1 MVVRMTSRIASGE
14 LLLVM
19 CIYHLR
25 EYLLARLVVGK
36 INTWHVMMNGTMRTA
51 LSVMNMYEV

>member
-1 MVVRMTSRIASGE
+1 MVMRMTSRIVPGE

-19 CIYHLR
+19 RIYHLR
-25 EYLLARLVVGK
+25 EYLRERLVVSK
-36 INTWHVMMNGTMRTA
+36 INTWHVMMNEPMRTR

>member
-1 MVVRMTSRIASGE
+1 MVVRMISRIAPEE

-19 CIYHLR
+19 RIYHLR
-25 EYLLARLVVGK
+25 EYLHARLVVCK
-36 INTWHVMMNGTMRTA
+36 INTWHVMMNGPMRTR